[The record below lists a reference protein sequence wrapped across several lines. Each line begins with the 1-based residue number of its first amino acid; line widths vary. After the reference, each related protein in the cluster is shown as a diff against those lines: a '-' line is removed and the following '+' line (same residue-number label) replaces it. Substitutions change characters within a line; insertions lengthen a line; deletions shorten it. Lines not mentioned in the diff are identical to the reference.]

1 MSERARG
8 VVFMQLFL
16 GPVLQWDRASAP
28 IGMQLPWGHSPSQH
42 GQHGGAKA
50 ATLQLGA
57 GTCPLQWGQPWT
69 GVSAPIMLHTLQPT
83 LTYGWL
89 FIAGADVDLDQVE
102 DNKVIFRFI
111 SRLVRGN
118 RLCWLRQALT
128 NLSRHSQVQGRV
140 TPMVGLEKGHT
151 LYTLYTMRAQRTQ

>member
-1 MSERARG
+1 MSERAHG

-50 ATLQLGA
+50 ATLQPGA
-57 GTCPLQWGQPWT
+57 ETLHLQWGQPWT
-69 GVSAPIMLHTLQPT
+69 GDSAPTVLHTLQPT
-83 LTYGWL
+83 STYGWL
-89 FIAGADVDLDQVE
+89 FIAGAHVDWDQVE

-111 SRLVRGN
+111 SQLVKGN
-118 RLCWLRQALT
+118 RLCWLRRALP
-128 NLSRHSQVQGRV
+128 NLSRHSQVVGQV
-140 TPMVGLEKGHT
+140 TPVVVLEKGHALAT
-151 LYTLYTMRAQRTQ
+151 RAQRTQ